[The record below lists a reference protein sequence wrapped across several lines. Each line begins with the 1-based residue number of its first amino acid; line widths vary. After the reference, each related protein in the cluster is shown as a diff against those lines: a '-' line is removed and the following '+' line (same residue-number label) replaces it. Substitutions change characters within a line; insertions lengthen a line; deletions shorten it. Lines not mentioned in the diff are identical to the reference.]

1 MLLADQPPL
10 PVGPPGPAARPRT
23 AHRGDEV
30 PARTVDR
37 AGRGRRPPCPVPEP
51 GTPVVPP
58 AGGQVTAPSPC
69 RHRLIA
75 IGGTMPFAGR
85 GGRRHRP
92 RLRPR
97 RDHRA
102 GSPTEQRGTSR
113 SGAEDPDATVNDD
126 RSCL

>member
-37 AGRGRRPPCPVPEP
+37 AGRGRRPPRPVPEP

-58 AGGQVTAPSPC
+58 SGGQVTGPSPC
-69 RHRLIA
+69 RHRLITT
-75 IGGTMPFAGR
+75 GGDHAVR
-85 GGRRHRP
+85 W
-92 RLRPR
+92 PR
-97 RDHRA
+97 RT
-102 GSPTEQRGTSR
+102 SPR
-113 SGAEDPDATVNDD
+113 SARLTATP
-126 RSCL
+126 RSPGPPPRPS